1 MLLQCEFLYDITQ
14 TVRLTS
20 GSRSGASRMRNAV
33 TYRQAMPSA
42 LSTTLGHSP
51 LSSNRGCW
59 GYKLWPRAHI
69 MAHGPTPDG
78 TSCTDSYQQWLS
90 TQQCPNMR
98 RSKRKAYWNI
108 LRENSTVKQHS
119 AKCASLFW
127 GLPAARRMDCTST
140 SLSAVHIELR

>member
-1 MLLQCEFLYDITQ
+1 MWISVRYHTNSAPNQWIAEWGEQNAQCSHL
-14 TVRLTS
+14 
-20 GSRSGASRMRNAV
+20 
-33 TYRQAMPSA
+33 RQAMPSA